1 MYVKSTN
8 KVEARLRLTKGIL
21 FLNARVNVEDT
32 LTFFQDKKEAKKL
45 NGQKAVPYIIIIVL
59 LIALG
64 FTSTAAFAYWQ
75 DVQQIGNV
83 VIRFDG
89 EDAELKADLTSD
101 EFTGQLVPEGYVF
114 FEGEVSEVEFEYDVY
129 LTRDLVQSMNLVIE
143 AIEVKIDDEETYAH
157 LIDINIQNQGDLFVG
172 ELFNST
178 VKITVVV
185 RLIEPIDEAEATE
198 RGLDPSL
205 INVDDSRQAYD
216 DIKGK
221 TISFSLSFRVEPRNN
236 E

>member
-1 MYVKSTN
+1 MSGRKT
-8 KVEARLRLTKGIL
+8 
-21 FLNARVNVEDT
+21 
-32 LTFFQDKKEAKKL
+32 
-45 NGQKAVPYIIIIVL
+45 VPYIIIIVL

-75 DVQQIGNV
+75 DVERVGNV

-101 EFTGQLVPEGYVF
+101 EFTGMLVPEGYIYF
-114 FEGEVSEVEFEYDVY
+114 DGEVDYVEFEYDVY
-129 LTRDLVQSMNLVIE
+129 LTRALVQSMNLVIE
-143 AIEVKIDDEETYAH
+143 AIDIKIDDEVTYGH
-157 LIDINIQNQGDLFVG
+157 LVEINIQNQGDLFVG

-178 VKITVVV
+178 VKITVIV
-185 RLIEPIDEAEATE
+185 RLLEPIDQEEAIE

-205 INVDDSRQAYD
+205 VNVDDSRQAYD

-221 TISFSLSFRVEPRNN
+221 TISFSLSFRVEPRSS

>member
-1 MYVKSTN
+1 MSGRKT
-8 KVEARLRLTKGIL
+8 
-21 FLNARVNVEDT
+21 
-32 LTFFQDKKEAKKL
+32 
-45 NGQKAVPYIIIIVL
+45 VPYIIIIVL
-59 LIALG
+59 LISLG

-75 DVQQIGNV
+75 DVEEVGNV

-101 EFTGQLVPEGYVF
+101 EFTGMLVPEGYIYF
-114 FEGEVSEVEFEYDVY
+114 DGEVEYVEFEYDVY
-129 LTRDLVQSMNLVIE
+129 LTRALVQSMNLVIE
-143 AIEVKIDDEETYAH
+143 AVDVKIDDEETYGH
-157 LIDINIQNQGDLFVG
+157 LVEIDIQNQGGLFVG

-185 RLIEPIDEAEATE
+185 RLIEPIDEQEAIE
-198 RGLDPSL
+198 KGLDPSL

-221 TISFSLSFRVEPRNN
+221 TISFSLSFRVEPRSN

>member
-1 MYVKSTN
+1 MSGRKT
-8 KVEARLRLTKGIL
+8 
-21 FLNARVNVEDT
+21 
-32 LTFFQDKKEAKKL
+32 
-45 NGQKAVPYIIIIVL
+45 VPYIIIIVL
-59 LIALG
+59 LISLG

-75 DVQQIGNV
+75 DVEEVGNV

-101 EFTGQLVPEGYVF
+101 EFTGMLVPEGYIYF
-114 FEGEVSEVEFEYDVY
+114 DGEVDYVEFEYDVY
-129 LTRDLVQSMNLVIE
+129 LTRALVQSMNLVVE
-143 AIEVKIDDEETYAH
+143 AIDVKIDDEETYGH
-157 LIDINIQNQGDLFVG
+157 LVEINIQNQGELFVG

-185 RLIEPIDEAEATE
+185 RLIEPIDEQEAIE
-198 RGLDPSL
+198 KGLDPSL

-221 TISFSLSFRVEPRNN
+221 TISFSLSFRVEPRSN